1 MKLGVVVSSAAV
13 QFELCYFSE
22 LNDHFLPLVIQFRTS
37 DFSACPSY
45 SEFLGSGIQ
54 EGLSWAVVAWSF
66 SECNNLRC

>member
-45 SEFLGSGIQ
+45 SEFFGIRNSGRAQLGSS
-54 EGLSWAVVAWSF
+54 GLEF
-66 SECNNLRC
+66 FRMQ